1 MDIKTKISTLWIVVM
16 FNMIFADIIGF
27 MHPGALAKIMAGD
40 VGVDLNQGILLVF
53 SILLEI
59 PIIMIF
65 LSRILDQK
73 VNRIANI
80 AAPIITIIFVIG
92 GGDTTLSY
100 IFFASTEV
108 VCMIAIMVMAWKWS
122 NQEA

>member
-16 FNMIFADIIGF
+16 FTMVYADILGF
-27 MHPGALAKIMAGD
+27 IHPGDLAKIMAGD
-40 VGVDLNQGILLVF
+40 VGFELNQGILLVF
-53 SILLEI
+53 SVLLEI

-73 VNRIANI
+73 INRIANI
-80 AAPIITIIFVIG
+80 VAPILTIIFVVG

-108 VCMIAIMVMAWKWS
+108 VCMIAIMVMAWKWKES
-122 NQEA
+122 MA

>member
-16 FNMIFADIIGF
+16 FNMIYADILGF
-27 MHPGALAKIMAGD
+27 IHPGALAKIIAGD
-40 VGVDLNQGILLVF
+40 VGIDLNQGILLVF
-53 SILLEI
+53 SVLLEI

-73 VNRIANI
+73 INRIANI
-80 AAPIITIIFVIG
+80 VAPVLTIIFVIG

-100 IFFASTEV
+100 IFFAGTEV
-108 VCMIAIMVMAWKWS
+108 VCMIAIMVMAWKWKES
-122 NQEA
+122 MA